1 MSAGYCTMHNERCV
15 ENHTRLLAL
24 PHIRLRARLLPF
36 TIDAEYGRCSNR
48 LPNGLSLT
56 ISIRTVVSTCAQVS
70 TLARIPMHRNWVR
83 LPGGDSMGA
92 TCFTFI
98 SLFFSSSITATH
110 HRFNYAH
117 ENLQLPIDWQSQKTF
132 PSSPHQPSHIQ
143 LSVRIPAV
151 RVPTI

>member
-1 MSAGYCTMHNERCV
+1 MNR
-15 ENHTRLLAL
+15 ENHARLLTL
-24 PHIRLRARLLPF
+24 PHIRLVARF
-36 TIDAEYGRCSNR
+36 TIHHTIRDAEYGSRSNR

-70 TLARIPMHRNWVR
+70 ALARIPMHRNWVR

-117 ENLQLPIDWQSQKTF
+117 ENLQLPN
-132 PSSPHQPSHIQ
+132 
-143 LSVRIPAV
+143 
-151 RVPTI
+151 